1 MASDLRPEGLSIT
14 LGGEERHFLF
24 TLNVIDELQTHY
36 DKTMFEIFQMLAD
49 EKLNMGVVKYIVS
62 TLLTDEAER
71 AKWKDKNSTLRTVS
85 EKEAGWLITNENA
98 FEVNEKI
105 MVAYGF
111 SMPKAE
117 DDDPNEMSETMNS

>member
-49 EKLNMGVVKYIVS
+49 EKLNMGVVKHIVS